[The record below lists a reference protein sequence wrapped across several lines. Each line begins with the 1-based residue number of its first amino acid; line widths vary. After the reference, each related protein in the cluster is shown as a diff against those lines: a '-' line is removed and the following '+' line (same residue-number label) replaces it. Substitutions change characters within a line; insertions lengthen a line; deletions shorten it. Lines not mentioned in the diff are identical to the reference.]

1 MKEENFG
8 GWLERRATKQTLDA
22 LKKERKSEKEG
33 RKTKTRKRMAIEE
46 SSEDNEGRNLE
57 NEGRIVHWVRRIE
70 DSNNKLE

>member
-1 MKEENFG
+1 MEIQNLRESILYEN
-8 GWLERRATKQTLDA
+8 LHLP

-33 RKTKTRKRMAIEE
+33 RKTKTRKIMAIEE
-46 SSEDNEGRNLE
+46 SSEDNEGRILE